1 MGRRDHSHQRRRSPS
16 YHRHHRSRSRYHS
29 KSRSK
34 HHNNHNYQR
43 DHSHKESSVSSRGST
58 ETIKASSTNK
68 DESKGFSDVPPTTSK
83 FVDINQLPTTSLI
96 VKHTQ
101 PITTMSTALE
111 IRSKIYNS
119 KDLALGVYS
128 NFHRVDISS
137 ISNIHRK
144 LIIYNLPEVN
154 DDEIQQYFITL
165 LNHLSPNIRILNP
178 IVSLEKRDNGFYYI
192 IEVSTQDQVE
202 ILKNLDNT
210 EWRGYRIRIQRP
222 RNFFR
227 DYNDTEGKI
236 ALPKEIK
243 SNDTTSDRKL
253 YMSGIPPSA
262 KESEIRDIVE
272 SFGQLKYFNLIKDP
286 NDENLNRGFCF
297 FEYISD
303 VSTERAIKGLK
314 NLSMGDSKKFKVQK
328 ATVNNKSFT
337 ILQEIKNNQ
346 GNEDESNHKG
356 FEEGFTDKNEFT
368 YEQLDVPF
376 YASTPSR
383 VVQIINILTAEDL
396 MDDDEYKEILEDIR
410 FECMTFGT
418 VLNVEIPR
426 PDMKNSFAS
435 LSVGKIFVKF
445 ATIES
450 AKRARYNLSGRKFN
464 GRIAVGSFYPENYF
478 DVRKFNYNE
487 KENI

>member
-1 MGRRDHSHQRRRSPS
+1 M
-16 YHRHHRSRSRYHS
+16 
-29 KSRSK
+29 
-34 HHNNHNYQR
+34 
-43 DHSHKESSVSSRGST
+43 
-58 ETIKASSTNK
+58 
-68 DESKGFSDVPPTTSK
+68 
-83 FVDINQLPTTSLI
+83 
-96 VKHTQ
+96 
-101 PITTMSTALE
+101 
-111 IRSKIYNS
+111 
-119 KDLALGVYS
+119 
-128 NFHRVDISS
+128 
-137 ISNIHRK
+137 
-144 LIIYNLPEVN
+144 
-154 DDEIQQYFITL
+154 
-165 LNHLSPNIRILNP
+165 
-178 IVSLEKRDNGFYYI
+178 
-192 IEVSTQDQVE
+192 
-202 ILKNLDNT
+202 DNT

-243 SNDTTSDRKL
+243 SNDITSDRKL